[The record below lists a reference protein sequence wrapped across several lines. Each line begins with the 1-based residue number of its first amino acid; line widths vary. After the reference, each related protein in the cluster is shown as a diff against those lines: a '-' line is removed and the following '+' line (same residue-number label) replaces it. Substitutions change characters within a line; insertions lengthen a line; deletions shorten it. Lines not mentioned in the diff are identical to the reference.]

1 MIRTIFTL
9 AALVMSSAVV
19 AETTIETAKGPV
31 VFESV
36 PQMVAAYDV
45 AAIDTLVALG
55 VKPVGVIEKLFV
67 NYLDEVGADAAK
79 IGNIFEPDLEA
90 LNALSPD
97 LTIVGGRSAGQ
108 LDAIS
113 EVSSVIDMTI
123 SGDTVEQGLAR
134 LEAYGALFGKE
145 DVAAKLR
152 SDLEAKIESTRANLE
167 NAGTAMILM
176 TNGPEVSAYGESG
189 RFGWLHSLLGL
200 PAAAPINDS
209 NHGEAV
215 SFEFIRDANPDVLF
229 VIDRLAAIGKEGE
242 AAQAVLDNALVQE
255 TNAWKNGKVIYLDA
269 AAVYI
274 AAGGVQAMDQTLDT
288 VNAGFAD

>member
-19 AETTIETAKGPV
+19 AETTIETAKGPI

-36 PQMVAAYDV
+36 PQTVAAYDV

-113 EVSSVIDMTI
+113 EVSSAIDMTI

-134 LEAYGALFGKE
+134 LEAYGTLFGKE

-152 SDLEAKIESTRANLE
+152 SDLEAKIESTRTNLE

-288 VNAGFAD
+288 INAGFAD